1 MRLWPVQVAQS
12 QHGSSVGSTGRM
24 QVAEELRAG
33 HLCLELGVVWATAAG
48 FWSQHSF
55 GAGEVRTSN
64 WAFAFQF

>member
-1 MRLWPVQVAQS
+1 M
-12 QHGSSVGSTGRM
+12 
-24 QVAEELRAG
+24 AEELRAG

-64 WAFAFQF
+64 WAFAFQFKFLLYVKGLREEMKWKF